1 MCGSQEFIQDVKN
14 RFSAFLSRAICKKS
28 RCLSLIPTSSKTG
41 ALGWRLPSQRLKNKV
56 LNNLADHC
64 PMKKTMTMRY
74 PMTGIC
80 IHIQYICVYMCQGV
94 AVQAGP

>member
-1 MCGSQEFIQDVKN
+1 MFGGRHPKAPVFDEV
-14 RFSAFLSRAICKKS
+14 
-28 RCLSLIPTSSKTG
+28 G
-41 ALGWRLPSQRLKNKV
+41 MRLKNKV